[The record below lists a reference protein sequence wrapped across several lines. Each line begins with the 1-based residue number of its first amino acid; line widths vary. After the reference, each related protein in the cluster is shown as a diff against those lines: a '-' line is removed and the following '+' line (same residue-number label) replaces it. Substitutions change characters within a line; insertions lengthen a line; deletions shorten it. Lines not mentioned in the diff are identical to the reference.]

1 MHHLMRVSLY
11 AIICLPPLH
20 LGNRKE
26 EQREWR
32 HALQSLPLIH
42 QGDLTLAQTWIIQK
56 LDQNNHSSTSS
67 SPHQSFRIRCTTTST
82 TCLTLYNV
90 FLFLVLAT
98 KCQILSVS
106 NPLHHYLKSICKV
119 ILNPKYSEPYYV
131 LPFLEYAELGE
142 GKQVG

>member
-11 AIICLPPLH
+11 AIICLSPLH
-20 LGNRKE
+20 LGSRRE
-26 EQREWR
+26 EQGEWR

-67 SPHQSFRIRCTTTST
+67 SPHQSLRIRCTTTTST

-90 FLFLVLAT
+90 FLFLVLPT
-98 KCQILSVS
+98 KCQMFYVS
-106 NPLHHYLKSICKV
+106 NLLHCNLKSICKV
-119 ILNPKYSEPYYV
+119 KTQPKA
-131 LPFLEYAELGE
+131 F
-142 GKQVG
+142 